1 MNDSTHPAGIRP
13 DEDSHGG
20 AWRLASPVLLFWALS
35 GALGAW
41 ARISHARYV
50 SGEDPGYLLWSATE
64 HTSRSALA
72 LTLVIWA
79 IMPGSSGPTGGA
91 AQYD

>member
-1 MNDSTHPAGIRP
+1 MKDPIPLTGNSHATPWLLAWPALLY
-13 DEDSHGG
+13 
-20 AWRLASPVLLFWALS
+20 WVLSS
-35 GALGAW
+35 GLGAW
-41 ARISHARYV
+41 AGIAHDRCVAGR
-50 SGEDPGYLLWSATE
+50 DPGYLLWSATE

-79 IMPGSSGPTGGA
+79 MMPRSSEPIGGA

>member
-1 MNDSTHPAGIRP
+1 MNGHSEPPPSPHATAWQVAWPA
-13 DEDSHGG
+13 
-20 AWRLASPVLLFWALS
+20 LLFWALS
-35 GALGAW
+35 AALGTW
-41 ARISHARYV
+41 ARLSHARCV